1 MQKNEEDIL
10 IDKEAYN
17 KNLQQLNQSLTNSE
31 LDNLIQSH
39 LKIQN
44 K

>member
-10 IDKEAYN
+10 TDKEAYN
-17 KNLQQLNQSLTNSE
+17 KNLQQLNHSLTNSE